1 MPKNVIAQGSQ
12 TEIVFVEEVS
22 EGVTPTSGTP
32 YKLRYGTDSFDAAR
46 PTEFDTDISSDGQ
59 KSSTI
64 RGLNTLSG
72 GFQTQLAQG
81 IADPFVRSALRRS
94 AFTELSYDDTVS
106 ITASGTSAQVQFS
119 GSVSI
124 SGMIVGGIVKFGGS
138 VASANAGIHRIT
150 AVSSSTGILS
160 VAKIFGAKETVTD
173 FTTEAGVAAEIDERY
188 VKAGGKDIVSFTV
201 EKRFLEL
208 NRDNSIVRLDGER
221 VGDFSVSSQPGG
233 AIDFNVNMMGL
244 SDTLHDD
251 GLIGPSGWTVDGAH
265 TAGDT
270 TISIADGS
278 TNPTTGDQVCFADD
292 ETATVYTVTAGS
304 GSSVTI
310 DPALKDDLDNDTK
323 LYMTR
328 PGTVLGDEKKM
339 ESILSTIVFDS
350 GQECVTAYTLNYTS
364 SLQARNCIGNEDA
377 VGFSAGDRLV
387 TGTLTPYLSAN
398 ILGTI
403 EKIRNGT
410 TFSIN
415 FYCRDTD
422 GNCVAFQ
429 VPKAEGDKELAKVA
443 DQNSVMQNIPFKG
456 IKDSTTSAALIVHAL
471 EA

>member
-1 MPKNVIAQGSQ
+1 MSKNVIAQGSQ
-12 TEIVFVEEVS
+12 TEIVFVEEAL
-22 EGVTPTSGTP
+22 ENVTPTSGTV

-59 KSSTI
+59 KNSTI
-64 RGLNTLSG
+64 RGLNSVSG

-81 IADPFVRSALRRS
+81 VADPFLRSALRRS
-94 AFTELSYDDTVS
+94 DFTENSYDDTVN
-106 ITASGTSAQVQFS
+106 ITASGTTAQVKFS

-124 SGMIVGGIVKFGGS
+124 SGMIVDGLVKFGGS

-150 AVSSSTGILS
+150 AVNSSTGVLS
-160 VAKIFGAKETVTD
+160 VSKIFGSKETVTD
-173 FTTEAGVAAEIDERY
+173 FTTETGVSAEVDERY

-208 NRDNSIVRLDGER
+208 NKDSSIVRISGQR
-221 VGDFSVSSQPGG
+221 AGDFSVSSQPGG
-233 AIDFNVNMMGL
+233 AIDFNTNMMGI

-251 GLIGPSGWTVDGAH
+251 GMIGPSGWTVDGAH

-292 ETATVYTVTAGS
+292 DTATVYTVTTGS
-304 GSSVTI
+304 GSSITI
-310 DPALKDDLDNDTK
+310 DPSLKDDLANDTK
-323 LYMTR
+323 LYMAR

-350 GQECVTAYTLNYTS
+350 GQECVTSFTLNYTS
-364 SLQARNCIGNEDA
+364 SLQSRNCIGNEDA
-377 VGFSAGDRLV
+377 IGFSAGDRLV
-387 TGTLTPYLSAN
+387 TGTMTPYLSSN
-398 ILGTI
+398 LLSTLD
-403 EKIRNGT
+403 KIRSGT

-443 DQNSVMQNIPFKG
+443 DQNSIVQNIPFKG
-456 IKDSTTSAALIVHAL
+456 IKDTTTEASLIVHAL